1 MTHFPDE
8 IRERIQSTRLSL
20 LQARLS
26 GEDYL
31 VEVRLGEL
39 ESLAHIAAEH
49 GITVDG
55 VEESLASYGLQTPPR
70 GLALVMDRHEDEVL
84 AGRRGA

>member
-1 MTHFPDE
+1 MTHFPNE
-8 IRERIQSTRLSL
+8 IRERIQSTRRSL
-20 LQARLS
+20 LEARLS

-49 GITVDG
+49 GITVEG
-55 VEESLASYGLQTPPR
+55 VEESLAAQGS
-70 GLALVMDRHEDEVL
+70 
-84 AGRRGA
+84 